1 MSNSPAR
8 TRRSANAAASPRASS
23 PSPPHVKKSPVPA
36 QNENVLTRRKHAT
49 DAQSQSSA
57 AANVSEAPYV
67 QSILGLV
74 QRAVSVL
81 ARFLALFLAVASVV
95 SLILGM
101 LWLCLCLFFNG
112 NLSDIRFNGKVVVF
126 CVCCILIGS
135 IIGLVSGIYFK
146 GGGGFRRSIFV
157 FVFVIFII
165 SDIAIASLMNQVWSG
180 DCFSFEKTFF
190 FTEVFKDQ
198 DSDWRCREFRVLFS
212 ILSIL
217 SSIPGIIAAF
227 YFRDFVV
234 GK

>member
-1 MSNSPAR
+1 M
-8 TRRSANAAASPRASS
+8 
-23 PSPPHVKKSPVPA
+23 
-36 QNENVLTRRKHAT
+36 
-49 DAQSQSSA
+49 
-57 AANVSEAPYV
+57 

-101 LWLCLCLFFNG
+101 IWLFF
-112 NLSDIRFNGKVVVF
+112 DRDRDVF
-126 CVCCILIGS
+126 VFLMCCILIGS
-135 IIGLVSGIYFK
+135 IISLVSGIYFI

-157 FVFVIFII
+157 FLFVIFII
-165 SDIAIASLMNQVWSG
+165 FDMVIASLMNQVWSG
-180 DCFSFEKTFF
+180 SCFSFEKTYF
-190 FTEVFKDQ
+190 FTRVTKYENSLNSEWMCRDFRDRFVF
-198 DSDWRCREFRVLFS
+198 F
-212 ILSIL
+212 SIL

>member
-36 QNENVLTRRKHAT
+36 QNENVLSRRKHAT
-49 DAQSQSSA
+49 DALSQSSA

-81 ARFLALFLAVASVV
+81 ARFLALFLAVASGV
-95 SLILGM
+95 SLIFGI
-101 LWLCLCLFFNG
+101 LFMAWHTYYMVPAFVLVSG
-112 NLSDIRFNGKVVVF
+112 FVF
-126 CVCCILIGS
+126 LMCCILIGS

-157 FVFVIFII
+157 FLFVIFII

-180 DCFSFEKTFF
+180 SCFSFERTGF
-190 FTEVFKDQ
+190 FTEFTYQ
-198 DSDWRCREFRVLFS
+198 YSDWRCSQFRAQFS
-212 ILSIL
+212 IVSIL

>member
-36 QNENVLTRRKHAT
+36 QNENVLSRRKHAT

-81 ARFLALFLAVASVV
+81 ARFLALFLAFASVV

-101 LWLCLCLFFNG
+101 IWFFRG
-112 NLSDIRFNGKVVVF
+112 AEGSEFVF
-126 CVCCILIGS
+126 LMCCILIGS

-157 FVFVIFII
+157 FLFVIFII
-165 SDIAIASLMNQVWSG
+165 FDIAIASLMNQVWSG
-180 DCFSFEKTFF
+180 NCFSFEKTLF
-190 FTEVFKDQ
+190 FTEFEYQ
-198 DSDWRCREFRVLFS
+198 DSDWRCREFREVFS
-212 ILSIL
+212 FFSIL

>member
-36 QNENVLTRRKHAT
+36 QNENVLSRRKHAT

-81 ARFLALFLAVASVV
+81 ARFLALVLAVASVV

-101 LWLCLCLFFNG
+101 IWLFFIG
-112 NLSDIRFNGKVVVF
+112 NRFNPKVAVA

-157 FVFVIFII
+157 FLFVIFII
-165 SDIAIASLMNQVWSG
+165 FDIAIASLMNQVWSG
-180 DCFSFEKTFF
+180 NCFSFEKTFF
-190 FTEVFKDQ
+190 FIFTEEFKDQ
-198 DSDWRCREFRVLFS
+198 DSEDRRCREFREVFS
-212 ILSIL
+212 FFSIL